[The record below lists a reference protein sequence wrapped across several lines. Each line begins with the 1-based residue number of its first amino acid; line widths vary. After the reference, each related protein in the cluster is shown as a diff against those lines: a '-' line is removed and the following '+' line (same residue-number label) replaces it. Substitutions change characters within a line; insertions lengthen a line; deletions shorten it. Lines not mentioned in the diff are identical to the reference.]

1 MAFVGED
8 ELPAKAWTDPREAF
22 VDIDPLRLRDVVLY
36 TVLEPLLE
44 AAPCAA
50 NSVTSDDASL

>member
-22 VDIDPLRLRDVVLY
+22 VDIDPLRLRDAVLY
-36 TVLEPLLE
+36 TVLESLLE
-44 AAPCAA
+44 VPRAA
-50 NSVTSDDASL
+50 NSVASDDASL